1 MPIDADESQT
11 QLDPRATTPADALTS
26 SPVQVEPKTPR
37 APIGSEHDQI
47 EVSFVMPC
55 LNEAK
60 TIATCVDWAAQC
72 IREHDLK
79 AEIIVGDNGSTD
91 GSQSIARAHG
101 ARVIDVPTRGYGA
114 ALMGAID
121 ASRSTYVIMGDS
133 DAQHDFRACFDFV
146 EKLRAGHD
154 FVMGSRFAGEITE
167 GSMGWKNRYI
177 GNPALTFVGRT
188 LFGAKVDDFHCGLR
202 AFRREIYP
210 ELNVRTTGME
220 FASEMIIKAACR
232 GVKLTQIPITVLPA
246 GRDGPP
252 HLRPWRDGWRHLR
265 FMLLLNPRWTLG
277 IPGLALM
284 LLGALL
290 AAPVVA
296 GPLTI
301 PIGSAGLTLDYHTL
315 ILGAM
320 LIMVGYQAVT
330 VSVAA
335 RIYALTEEIG
345 PPAPHFQKLFGLFT
359 LERGLIAGLALAGA
373 GALTIAA
380 LTVLA
385 LTRGFEP
392 EATGQTIRALVVGAT
407 CVVLGTQTALM
418 SFFYSMLGI
427 RTR

>member
-1 MPIDADESQT
+1 MSTNTSQT
-11 QLDPRATTPADALTS
+11 DPRAPGTLPA
-26 SPVQVEPKTPR
+26 PVQVEPKPGGSPR
-37 APIGSEHDQI
+37 APIGSEHDTI

-55 LNEAK
+55 LNESK
-60 TIATCVDWAAQC
+60 TIATCIDWAAQC
-72 IREHDLK
+72 IREHGLR
-79 AEIIVGDNGSTD
+79 AEIVVGDNGSTD
-91 GSQSIARAHG
+91 GSQDIARSRG

-114 ALMGAID
+114 ALMGAIE
-121 ASRSTYVIMGDS
+121 ASRGTYVIMGDS
-133 DAQHDFRACFDFV
+133 DAQHDFRDCFDFV

-202 AFRREIYP
+202 AFRRDVYET
-210 ELNVRTTGME
+210 LDVRTTGME

-232 GVKLTQIPITVLPA
+232 GVKMTQIPITVLPP
-246 GRDGPP
+246 GRDGPA

-296 GPLTI
+296 GPFTI
-301 PIGSAGLTLDYHTL
+301 AGLTLDYHTL

-359 LERGLIAGLALAGA
+359 LERGLVAGVTLAAAGA
-373 GALTIAA
+373 ATIAA
-380 LTVLA
+380 LTILA

-392 EATGQTIRALVVGAT
+392 EATGQTIRALVIGAT